1 MKLIVNPSGISGRIA
16 VPGSKSHTIRAVAV
30 ALAADGTSV
39 VHAPLKSDDT
49 MSSLNAAIKLGAKAE
64 ISPECWKITGTGG
77 NFQPVDGKLDL
88 GNSGTGL
95 RILTALAATGK
106 YPVTFDGDESL
117 RGRLM
122 KPLLDAMA
130 QLGVEYSS
138 EKCPLTITGPLT
150 GGEVAIEAP
159 SSQFLTALL
168 FALPLAEKDSVVNVT
183 LLHEAPYVDITLK
196 WLKMCGIKFEGSRDY
211 LHFVIPGRQKYSTF
225 NTVIPADF
233 STASFPLIAGSIAG
247 NGQLEIANLD
257 FDDVQGD
264 KAVFDLM
271 DKLGADVQ
279 RLPEH
284 CIVKPAVLAGADL
297 DLNATPDALPIL
309 AVAGAC
315 SKGVTR
321 LLNVPQARIKES
333 DRISCMTSELRKMG
347 ADIEELPDG
356 MVIRGGKLHGAE
368 LESYSDHRIAMALAV
383 AGLAASTPSVINNAE
398 CAAVTYPDFV
408 ADFRRLGA
416 DFELVD

>member
-1 MKLIVNPSGISGRIA
+1 MKLIVKPSGVSGRIA

-77 NFQPVDGKLDL
+77 DFQPVDGKLDL

-211 LHFVIPGRQKYSTF
+211 LHFVIQGRQKYSTF

-408 ADFRRLGA
+408 ADFCRLGA